1 MKIQLPVE
9 EEKSHQKKKS
19 QMKLREYLQCLKEL
33 NSSSK
38 IKMMVMELS
47 LSSPIQGPTWNGT
60 TCLHYGGHSGL
71 RSKEEYIH
79 FANCLFYDEIYFQGV
94 LCLHGLPRSHERLRS
109 SGRVTR
115 FSEFFQ
121 PESGH
126 FELRSTFPSPSL
138 PW

>member
-1 MKIQLPVE
+1 MPQRVEQQQQDQNDGDGTVFVISNPRTHLERHNLPPLWR
-9 EEKSHQKKKS
+9 SF
-19 QMKLREYLQCLKEL
+19 R
-33 NSSSK
+33 SSK
-38 IKMMVMELS
+38 
-47 LSSPIQGPTWNGT
+47 QRN
-60 TCLHYGGHSGL
+60 
-71 RSKEEYIH
+71 IH
-79 FANCLFYDEIYFQGV
+79 FVNCLFYDEIYFQGV